1 MAQAQLNALKYCSA
15 TQVIL
20 RHRAFLCLTL
30 NYKSNTMQLEIRE
43 TKDGSNTLYVP
54 TLNEHY
60 HSVHGALQESQHVFI
75 KHGLEHVL
83 ESKKD
88 IKILEVGFGTGLNAI
103 LTFPFALS
111 RQAFV
116 QYDTLE
122 KYPLTQE
129 VVKKLRFDKFILN
142 PELLE
147 HFEALHAAPWNEPT
161 ELIPYFTLQKIHET
175 LEEFCSPD
183 AYYDIVY
190 FDAFAPEKQPELWE
204 DGMFAKLYKATRPG
218 GVLVTYCAKGSFKR
232 SLKAAGYEVE
242 ALPGPPGK
250 REMTRGVKPLL

>member
-1 MAQAQLNALKYCSA
+1 M
-15 TQVIL
+15 
-20 RHRAFLCLTL
+20 H
-30 NYKSNTMQLEIRE
+30 LEIRQ

-54 TLNEHY
+54 ALNEHY

-83 ESKKD
+83 DLRKD

-103 LTFPFALS
+103 LTYPFALA
-111 RQAFV
+111 QKAFI

-122 KYPLTQE
+122 KHPLE
-129 VVKKLRFDKFILN
+129 ASVVEQLHFDRVILN
-142 PELLE
+142 PELQDV
-147 HFEALHAAPWNEPT
+147 FEQMHKAPWNEPVDI
-161 ELIPYFTLQKIHET
+161 IPYFTLQKIHET
-175 LEEFCSPD
+175 LEEFTAPQ
-183 AYYDIVY
+183 AYYDLIY
-190 FDAFAPEKQPELWE
+190 FDAFAPEKQPELWSDE
-204 DGMFAKLYKATRPG
+204 MFRKLYKATRPG

-250 REMTRGVKPLL
+250 REMTRGLKQVD